1 MVRLPHSV
9 FKLILSYKDPRYE
22 RVRNGDP
29 YMATPTRVWYTE
41 NEHSQATNPYKDVPM
56 YERPS
61 SYHWGTPAIARFGP
75 ESQRKLNPWM
85 QPSWVWFKEYMLLG
99 KVSLQVIDRY
109 FVRYEE
115 HKQYGFKYPK
125 LATSYW
131 DAEEAIEMLSL
142 QCEACG
148 PDLELYEMMRR
159 RQ

>member
-1 MVRLPHSV
+1 
-9 FKLILSYKDPRYE
+9 
-22 RVRNGDP
+22 
-29 YMATPTRVWYTE
+29 
-41 NEHSQATNPYKDVPM
+41 M

-61 SYHWGTPAIARFGP
+61 SYHRGTPAIARFGP
-75 ESQRKLNPWM
+75 ESQRKLNPRM
-85 QPSWVWFKEYMLLG
+85 EPSWVWFKEYMLLG

-115 HKQYGFKYPK
+115 HKQYGFEYRN

-131 DAEEAIEMLSL
+131 DSEEAIEMLSL